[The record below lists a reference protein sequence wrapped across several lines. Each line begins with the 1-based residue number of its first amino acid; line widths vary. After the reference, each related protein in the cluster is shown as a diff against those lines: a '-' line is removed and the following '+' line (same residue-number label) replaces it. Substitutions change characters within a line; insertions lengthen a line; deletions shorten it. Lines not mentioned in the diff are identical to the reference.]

1 MKAPLLAGAA
11 LAAAAG
17 FSFLSVDPAAPAAGA
32 AGEAA
37 KYDIDN
43 THSTVIFRTGHM
55 SVSKSYGRFNSL
67 SGTIAYDEAD
77 PKSSSIAVSVKADS
91 VDTNDK
97 KRDEHLKSPDFLSAK
112 EFPTLEFKSTKVEKK
127 GEGLS
132 VTGDLT
138 LHGITK
144 PVTVDVPYVAKGKVM
159 DKDAVGFEG
168 RFEIDPKAYEI
179 HYMNDEKMLGPGIQ
193 VIVSLEAY
201 RK

>member
-1 MKAPLLAGAA
+1 MKAPLLALAA

-17 FSFLSVDPAAPAAGA
+17 LSFLSVAPSPAPAGA
-32 AGEAA
+32 SGAA
-37 KYDIDN
+37 KYEIDN

-67 SGTIAYDEAD
+67 SGTIAYDEAN
-77 PKSSSIAVSVKADS
+77 PKDSSITVSVKADS

-127 GEGLS
+127 GAGLS

-144 PVTVDVPYVAKGKVM
+144 PVTVDVAHVAKGKVM

-168 RFEIDPKAYEI
+168 HFEIDPKAYEI

-193 VIVSLEAY
+193 VTVSLEAY
-201 RK
+201 LKP